1 VPDGA
6 ATSCRATVSV
16 SARES
21 PLLPWRAVVFVSCQD
36 AIRVGHQLMRFLSL
50 GGWLFVS
57 VIGLKGLQGNPKRD
71 GFGLPAGTDA
81 KAYSIRPVT
90 YTSSGPA

>member
-1 VPDGA
+1 
-6 ATSCRATVSV
+6 
-16 SARES
+16 
-21 PLLPWRAVVFVSCQD
+21 
-36 AIRVGHQLMRFLSL
+36 MRFLSL

>member
-1 VPDGA
+1 MPDGA

-57 VIGLKGLQGNPKRD
+57 VIGLKGLQGNPKRVMASD
-71 GFGLPAGTDA
+71 CPREQTPRLT
-81 KAYSIRPVT
+81 AYGR
-90 YTSSGPA
+90 